1 MIKELSELGKKLRSA
16 KESLEL
22 IHNAIKD
29 EPVSIEIVIS
39 KEGAFQK
46 FEVFEKKMTRAEA
59 ITAKKGKARLLLDKA
74 EEVIGYGGESSAKK
88 HGLFKEKLEKY
99 KDLPE
104 LLPVI
109 SFYYDNKVDGV
120 EKALIEFEK
129 SIPDEKV
136 RNENICFR
144 VESEASRIHEKPAVL
159 NKIIELY
166 DSSQLKKE
174 KKKCSICGMADNPV
188 VDEPH
193 GMIKKVPD
201 GQMSGCA
208 LVSYNENAFE
218 SYELNGNQN
227 SSICTNCAKLYVES
241 LNWLLA
247 SGNEIEVTTKTGK
260 VKKEFRYTNRKNL
273 GPDTAMVFWT
283 RDNEKV
289 DELDFLEAPDSAEVA
304 KLIDS
309 VKSGNEKSG
318 KYLETDKF
326 YACSLSGAAA
336 RISVRDWIE
345 TSLSGLRESIAGW
358 FSDISMAS
366 YDKDSGKLEVRYS
379 RIYDLARS
387 CQRRNSDGSSD
398 TNDTTLP
405 RVATSLWNAALKGS
419 RPPLWILAKVIQRV
433 SKDDITTERAALI
446 KLILNRNNKGGNHM
460 ITEALRKENQPVAYV
475 FGQIFAKLES
485 IQYYALGDRNAGI
498 RERFFTYAMTLP
510 GAAFGKLFDLNSKH
524 YKKLKNEKPGLAVNL
539 DKELQE
545 LVKAIDINKMPA
557 TFTLEEKG
565 QFAIGYYHQRQEQFA
580 GNKNDKVEEE

>member
-1 MIKELSELGKKLRSA
+1 MIKELSELGKKLRSD
-16 KESLEL
+16 KKSGEL
-22 IHNAIKD
+22 VHNAIND

-39 KEGAFQK
+39 NDGAFQK
-46 FEVFEKKMTRAEA
+46 FEVFDKKLTKAEA
-59 ITAKKGKARLLLDKA
+59 ITAKRGKARLLLDKA
-74 EEVIGYGGESSAKK
+74 EEVLGYGGEASIKK
-88 HGLFKEKLEKY
+88 HELFINKLKMYE
-99 KDLPE
+99 DLSE
-104 LLPVI
+104 LKPVKL
-109 SFYYDNKVDGV
+109 FYEDNRDNGV
-120 EKALIEFEK
+120 EKALNELEK
-129 SIPDEKV
+129 SIPDEKN
-136 RNENICFR
+136 RGGNICFR
-144 VESEASRIHEKPAVL
+144 IQGEDVRIHEKQAVIE
-159 NKIIELY
+159 KIIELY
-166 DSSQLKKE
+166 DLTQENKE
-174 KKKCSICGMADNPV
+174 KKKCSICGKSNYPV
-188 VDEPH
+188 TKDPH
-193 GMIKKVPD
+193 GMIKKVPS
-201 GQMSGCA
+201 GQKSGCA
-208 LVSYNENAFE
+208 LVSYNTEAFE
-218 SYELNGNQN
+218 SYKKKRNEN
-227 SSICTNCAKLYVES
+227 SGICVNCAKTYVEA
-241 LNWLLA
+241 LKWLMINGDEIDTLTK
-247 SGNEIEVTTKTGK
+247 SGKA
-260 VKKEFRYTNRKNL
+260 KKEFRYTNRKYL
-273 GPDTAMVFWT
+273 GSDTAMVFWT
-283 RDNEKV
+283 KENERV
-289 DELDFLEAPDSAEVA
+289 DELDFLEAPDPAEIA

-345 TSLSGLRESIAGW
+345 TSLCGLRESIAGW

-366 YDKDSGKLEVRYS
+366 YSKDSGNIETRYS
-379 RIYDLARS
+379 KIYDLARS

-433 SKDDITTERAALI
+433 SKDDITMERAALI
-446 KLILNRNNKGGNHM
+446 KLIINRNNKGGNYM
-460 ITEALRKENQPVAYV
+460 ITERLQKENPPVAYV

-485 IQYYALGDRNAGI
+485 IQYCALGDRNAGI

-524 YKKLKNEKPGLAVNL
+524 YKKLKNEKPGLAINL

-545 LVKAIDINKMPA
+545 LVKVIDINKMPA